1 MFEIFSDARIE
12 RIVRSVL
19 LLGHQSF
26 LKQTVHFAE
35 AVALVNRG

>member
-35 AVALVNRG
+35 GKSVV